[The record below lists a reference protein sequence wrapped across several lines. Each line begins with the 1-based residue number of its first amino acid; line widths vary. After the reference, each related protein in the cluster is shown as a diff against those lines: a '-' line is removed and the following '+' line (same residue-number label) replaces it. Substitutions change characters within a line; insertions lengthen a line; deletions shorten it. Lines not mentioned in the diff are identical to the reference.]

1 MRASIRKNRRALG
14 GKMRFVP
21 AHFGFRNRGSKSFL
35 GSPKDGAEEFILETG
50 RRDWKREVRIQT
62 DKIPMWRK
70 SGRMEISLLHSVG
83 A

>member
-50 RRDWKREVRIQT
+50 RRD
-62 DKIPMWRK
+62 
-70 SGRMEISLLHSVG
+70 
-83 A
+83 